1 MQGARGSILA
11 QGTRSHMLQIK
22 ISHAATKGFPGS
34 SDGKESA
41 WNAGSLGSN
50 PGVGRS
56 PGEGN
61 PVFLSGEFHGQSSLV
76 GYSPWGRKQSDTT
89 ERLTAAIKDPVCD
102 CP

>member
-11 QGTRSHMLQIK
+11 QGTRSPLLQIK

-50 PGVGRS
+50 PGLGRS

-61 PVFLSGEFHGQSSLV
+61 PVFLSGESHGQSSLV
-76 GYSPWGRKQSDTT
+76 GYRPWGRKQSDTT